1 MGKRDT
7 DGESYNLSDLPGKI
21 PGSVVDDEVDI
32 HSSPGSASSSGKMP
46 KKVQIGGAENF
57 EEIDLVRF
65 LFFSGNIHKTSQA
78 KYFKILKLLGV
89 KYFFIADFIAV

>member
-21 PGSVVDDEVDI
+21 PGSVVDEEVDI
-32 HSSPGSASSSGKMP
+32 DSSPGSASSSGKMP

-57 EEIDLVRF
+57 EDIDLVRIF
-65 LFFSGNIHKTSQA
+65 LMGICF
-78 KYFKILKLLGV
+78 
-89 KYFFIADFIAV
+89 

>member
-21 PGSVVDDEVDI
+21 PGSVVDEEVDLDS
-32 HSSPGSASSSGKMP
+32 SSPGSASSSGKMP

-57 EEIDLVRF
+57 EDIDLVRF
-65 LFFSGNIHKTSQA
+65 FLFKR
-78 KYFKILKLLGV
+78 KC
-89 KYFFIADFIAV
+89 